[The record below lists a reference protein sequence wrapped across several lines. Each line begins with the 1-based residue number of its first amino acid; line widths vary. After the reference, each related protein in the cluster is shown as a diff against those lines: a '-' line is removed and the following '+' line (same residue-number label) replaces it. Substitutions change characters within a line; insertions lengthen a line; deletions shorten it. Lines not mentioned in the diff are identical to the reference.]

1 MWSDNETST
10 DLLQVKYLASGIVQ
24 IINSPTLLPTTIGVF
39 GDWGSGKSSLL
50 KMVQTE
56 LEADADIMALNF
68 SGWLFEGY
76 EDAKTALMGTI
87 LDAIRDQAT
96 ANQTLGEK
104 AEALLE
110 KLQKRVN
117 WMQLAS
123 MAGRYALPTF
133 LGHPHV
139 SLALAGTDIVKRLGS
154 ALSDQD
160 KDKRLSPED
169 LEKILHKAPEGEEN
183 IRRNIRDFHN
193 DFAKLLSEAKIKTL
207 VVFIDDLDRCL
218 PDTIIETLEAIKLF
232 LFVPGTVFILGAD
245 ERLIQYAVRQR
256 FPELPGTE
264 VEVGRD
270 YLEKLVQ
277 IPIRIPPL
285 SSAEVHSYINLLF
298 AQLRLPEEEYKTICD
313 HVATFRPSDVV
324 ELSFDL
330 TQARTL
336 VTSEHA
342 LTQLEQDLD
351 FTAQVAPVLT
361 PGLNGNPRRTKRF
374 LNSLLLRL
382 SLGEARNL
390 KIQRQM
396 LAKLML
402 LEYLKPEFFRQL
414 AALQAGQAGRPV
426 ELSSVERTLRMADPN
441 SAAEQQIASD
451 DPEKEPAATPI
462 RVQAASERRT
472 IEPDPETLPV
482 EIKAWLADSWMRA
495 WIVSEPVL
503 ADVDLRPYFYIAHD
517 KVGAFDGLQL
527 RLSPAA
533 ADVLNRLLDALPVTK
548 AMGFTRSVSL
558 STADASAVFEAL
570 ARRVRQAEIL
580 DDAHSPYRTL
590 FELMAYRRELLPQL
604 VALLSALPVQKI
616 TLAIPAQLYETARGT
631 ESAQAARDLVARWGQ
646 SAVPHLKGTAR
657 QALGRDWNSK
667 AQAEKNTNTL

>member
-1 MWSDNETST
+1 MWSDNETSI
-10 DLLQVKYLASGIVQ
+10 DLLQFKYLASAVVQ
-24 IINSPTLLPTTIGVF
+24 IIKTPTLQPTTIGVF

-56 LEADADIMALNF
+56 LEDDNAIMTLSF

-87 LDAIRDQAT
+87 LDSIQDQAT
-96 ANQTLGEK
+96 AKKTLGGK
-104 AEALLE
+104 AIDLLQ
-110 KLQKRVN
+110 KLQQRVN

-123 MAGRYALPTF
+123 LTGRYALPTF
-133 LGHPHV
+133 LGHPHM
-139 SLALAGTDIVKRLGS
+139 SFAMAGSDIAKRLGD
-154 ALSDQD
+154 ALSSQD
-160 KDKRLSPED
+160 KEKRLAPEE
-169 LEKILHKAPEGEEN
+169 LERVLQKAPEGQEN
-183 IRRNIRDFHN
+183 IRRNIRDFHT
-193 DFAKLLSEAKIKTL
+193 DFATLLTEAKIKTL

-232 LFVPGTVFILGAD
+232 LFVPGTVFVLGAD

-264 VEVGRD
+264 AEVGRD
-270 YLEKLVQ
+270 YLEKLIQ

-298 AQLRLPEEEYKTICD
+298 AQLRVPSSEYEDICT
-313 HVATFRPSDVV
+313 HVAAFLPTDVA

-330 TQARTL
+330 PEARTI
-336 VTSEHA
+336 VSSTDA
-342 LTQLEQDLD
+342 LGELEQDLD
-351 FTAQVAPVLT
+351 FTSQVAPVLT
-361 PGLNGNPRRTKRF
+361 PGLSGNPRRTKRF

-390 KIQRQM
+390 KLQRQV

-414 AALQAGQAGRPV
+414 AGLQAGQAGKPA
-426 ELSSVERTLRMADPN
+426 ELKDLERILRKTGHSEPSAPEETSDEPPLKEPTSASAATSVRTTVERRDDRQFLEALP
-441 SAAEQQIASD
+441 AE
-451 DPEKEPAATPI
+451 
-462 RVQAASERRT
+462 
-472 IEPDPETLPV
+472 L
-482 EIKAWLADSWMRA
+482 KAWLADSWMRA
-495 WIVSEPVL
+495 WIALEPGL

-533 ADVLNRLLDALPVTK
+533 ADVLTRLLDTLPATQGV
-548 AMGFTRSVSL
+548 GFSRSVDL

-570 ARRVRQAEIL
+570 AKRVRQAESL
-580 DDAHSPYRTL
+580 DDIHSPHKTL
-590 FELMAYRRELLPQL
+590 FRLMVHRRELLPQFIS
-604 VALLSALPVQKI
+604 LLGTLPEQKI
-616 TLAIPAQLYETARGT
+616 ILSIPAQLYEIAHETG
-631 ESAQAARDLVARWGQ
+631 SAQAARSLLERWAR
-646 SAVPHLKGTAR
+646 SSVPLLKGAAR
-657 QALGRDWNSK
+657 QALDRKWN
-667 AQAEKNTNTL
+667 T